1 MKKLFLVIISFL
13 IFISHAYSQ
22 ERRGPRF
29 GMQENK
35 ETDNQ
40 STYDYV
46 KAFKTAFYNDG
57 STATRSASGKPGSK
71 YWQNRADYII
81 DVELDTLSDIIMG
94 KEIIKYTNNSP
105 DELDFLWLHMDQNL
119 FKTDS
124 KGNAIIPLRG
134 SRNGARGQ
142 KLDGGF
148 KISAVQL
155 ISGKGRGKVIVDADY
170 EIYDTRMKVILPT
183 PLKENGGEISLKIDF
198 SFLSPDYGSDRMG
211 ILKTENGKVY
221 TIAQWY
227 PRMCV
232 YDDLNA
238 WNNLPYTGQGEF
250 YLEYGDFNVNI
261 TAPSDHI
268 VVCSGKLLNPL
279 ETYTLDQLDRW
290 TQAEG
295 SDKTVMIRSADEI
308 NDPSSR
314 PMGRKMI
321 TWRFK
326 MENTR
331 DVAWASSSA
340 FILDAAR
347 INLPSGKKSMAISAY
362 PVESFGD
369 NSWERSTEYTKAS
382 VEHYSERW
390 FEYPYTTA
398 INVAGN
404 VKGMEYPAVS
414 FCSYQSK
421 GASLW
426 GVTDHEFG
434 HNWFPMIVGSN
445 ERLYGWMDEGFNSFV
460 NDISTKEFND
470 GEYHRGRMNMHMAA
484 LGFASDNLEPLITA
498 PDNLKERNMGLQ
510 YYKTAMFLWLLRDN
524 VLGAKRFDD
533 AFKEY
538 IHRWAYKHPA
548 PSDFF
553 RTMEDVSGEDLG
565 WFWRSWVY
573 NNWKLD
579 QAITNVEYVE
589 NDPSKG
595 AFITIKNMKEIPMP
609 VTIEI
614 TTQSGNKVRKELP
627 VEIWK
632 KNVSW
637 RFLVETEESFK
648 KVMIDPDFRYPDV
661 DAKNN
666 YWYPDGE

>member
-1 MKKLFLVIISFL
+1 MKKLFLFIVSFL

-29 GMQENK
+29 GMQENT

-57 STATRSASGKPGSK
+57 STATRSVSGKPGSK

-81 DVELDTLSDIIMG
+81 NVELDTLSDIIMG
-94 KEIIKYTNNSP
+94 QEIIKYTNNSP

-155 ISGKGRGKVIVDADY
+155 ISGKGRGRSIVDADY
-170 EIYDTRMKVILPT
+170 EIYDTRMKVVLPT

-295 SDKTVMIRSADEI
+295 SDETVMIRTADEI

-369 NSWERSTEYTKAS
+369 NAWERSTEYTKAS

-548 PSDFF
+548 PNDFF

-579 QAITNVEYVE
+579 QAVTNVEYVE

-632 KNVSW
+632 KNISW

>member
-29 GMQENK
+29 GMQKNT

-155 ISGKGRGKVIVDADY
+155 ISGKGRGRSIVDADY

-211 ILKTENGKVY
+211 VLKTGNGKVY

-250 YLEYGDFNVNI
+250 YLEYGDFNINI
-261 TAPSDHI
+261 TTPSDHI

-279 ETYTLDQLDRW
+279 ETYTLDQLDR
-290 TQAEG
+290 
-295 SDKTVMIRSADEI
+295 
-308 NDPSSR
+308 
-314 PMGRKMI
+314 
-321 TWRFK
+321 
-326 MENTR
+326 
-331 DVAWASSSA
+331 
-340 FILDAAR
+340 
-347 INLPSGKKSMAISAY
+347 
-362 PVESFGD
+362 
-369 NSWERSTEYTKAS
+369 
-382 VEHYSERW
+382 
-390 FEYPYTTA
+390 
-398 INVAGN
+398 
-404 VKGMEYPAVS
+404 
-414 FCSYQSK
+414 
-421 GASLW
+421 
-426 GVTDHEFG
+426 
-434 HNWFPMIVGSN
+434 
-445 ERLYGWMDEGFNSFV
+445 
-460 NDISTKEFND
+460 
-470 GEYHRGRMNMHMAA
+470 
-484 LGFASDNLEPLITA
+484 
-498 PDNLKERNMGLQ
+498 
-510 YYKTAMFLWLLRDN
+510 
-524 VLGAKRFDD
+524 
-533 AFKEY
+533 
-538 IHRWAYKHPA
+538 
-548 PSDFF
+548 
-553 RTMEDVSGEDLG
+553 
-565 WFWRSWVY
+565 
-573 NNWKLD
+573 
-579 QAITNVEYVE
+579 
-589 NDPSKG
+589 
-595 AFITIKNMKEIPMP
+595 
-609 VTIEI
+609 
-614 TTQSGNKVRKELP
+614 
-627 VEIWK
+627 
-632 KNVSW
+632 
-637 RFLVETEESFK
+637 
-648 KVMIDPDFRYPDV
+648 
-661 DAKNN
+661 
-666 YWYPDGE
+666 

>member
-1 MKKLFLVIISFL
+1 
-13 IFISHAYSQ
+13 
-22 ERRGPRF
+22 
-29 GMQENK
+29 MQKNT

-81 DVELDTLSDIIMG
+81 NVELDTLSDIIMG

-155 ISGKGRGKVIVDADY
+155 ISGKGRGRSIVDADY

-211 ILKTENGKVY
+211 ILKTDNGKVY

-250 YLEYGDFNVNI
+250 YLEYGDFNINI
-261 TAPSDHI
+261 TTPSDHI

-295 SDKTVMIRSADEI
+295 SDETVMIRSADEI

-369 NSWERSTEYTKAS
+369 NAWERSTEYTKAS

-414 FCSYQSK
+414 FCSYQST

>member
-29 GMQENK
+29 GMQKNT

-155 ISGKGRGKVIVDADY
+155 ISGKGRGRSIVDADY

-211 ILKTENGKVY
+211 ILKTDNGKVY

-250 YLEYGDFNVNI
+250 YLEYGDFNINI
-261 TAPSDHI
+261 TTPSDHI

-295 SDKTVMIRSADEI
+295 SDETVMIRTADEI

-369 NSWERSTEYTKAS
+369 NAWERSTEYTKAS
-382 VEHYSERW
+382 VEHYSKRW

-414 FCSYQSK
+414 FCSYQST

-548 PSDFF
+548 PNDFF

-579 QAITNVEYVE
+579 QAVTNVEYVE

-637 RFLVETEESFK
+637 KFLVETEESFK
-648 KVMIDPDFRYPDV
+648 KVMIDPDFRYPDI

-666 YWYPDGE
+666 YWYPDSE

>member
-29 GMQENK
+29 GMQKNTG
-35 ETDNQ
+35 TDNQ

-81 DVELDTLSDIIMG
+81 SVELDTLSDIIMG

-155 ISGKGRGKVIVDADY
+155 ISGKGRGRSIVDADY

-211 ILKTENGKVY
+211 ILKTDNGKVY

-250 YLEYGDFNVNI
+250 YLEYGDFNINI
-261 TAPSDHI
+261 TTPSDHI

-290 TQAEG
+290 AQAEG
-295 SDKTVMIRSADEI
+295 SDETVMIRTPDEI

-369 NSWERSTEYTKAS
+369 NAWERSTEYTKAS

-414 FCSYQSK
+414 FCSYQST

-460 NDISTKEFND
+460 NDISTKEFNE

-648 KVMIDPDFRYPDV
+648 KVMIDPDFRYPDI

>member
-1 MKKLFLVIISFL
+1 MKKTILIILLFLLHSYEM
-13 IFISHAYSQ
+13 SSQ
-22 ERRGPRF
+22 KSTE
-29 GMQENK
+29 
-35 ETDNQ
+35 
-40 STYDYV
+40 STYSYIE
-46 KAFKTAFYNDG
+46 AFKTAFYSSP
-57 STATRSASGKPGSK
+57 STEARSASGKPGK
-71 YWQNRADYII
+71 GYWQNRADYII

-105 DELDFLWLHMDQNL
+105 DEMDFLWLHMDQNI

-124 KGNAIIPLRG
+124 RGNAIIPLNG

-142 KLDGGF
+142 MLDGGF

-155 ISGKGRGKVIVDADY
+155 ITGKGRNKSISDADY
-170 EIYDTRMKVILPT
+170 EIYDTRMKVVLPE
-183 PLKENGGEISLKIDF
+183 PLKSNGGTLSLKIDF

-211 ILKTENGKVY
+211 ILRTDNGKVY

-268 VVCSGKLLNPL
+268 VVCSGELLNPL

-290 TQAEG
+290 AQAES
-295 SDKTVMIRSADEI
+295 SDETVMIRRPEEI
-308 NDPSSR
+308 KDPSTR
-314 PMGRKMI
+314 PSGKKMT

-326 MENTR
+326 IENAR
-331 DVAWASSSA
+331 DVAWASSAA
-340 FILDAAR
+340 FVLDAAR
-347 INLPSGKKSMAISAY
+347 INLPSGKTSMAISAY
-362 PVESFGD
+362 PIESHGG
-369 NSWERSTEYTKAS
+369 NAWERSTEYTKAS

-390 FEYPYTTA
+390 FEYPYPTA

-404 VKGMEYPAVS
+404 VKGMEYPGVS
-414 FCSYQSK
+414 FCSYASK
-421 GASLW
+421 AGSLW

-460 NDISTKEFND
+460 NDISTKEFNN
-470 GEYHRGRMNMHMAA
+470 GEYDPGKMNMHMMA
-484 LGFASDNLEPLITA
+484 LGYVSDDLEPLITA
-498 PDNLKERNMGLQ
+498 PDNLVERNMGLQ
-510 YYKTAMFLWLLRDN
+510 YGKTAMFLWLLREN
-524 VLGAKRFDD
+524 VLGPKRFDD
-533 AFKEY
+533 AFREY

-548 PSDFF
+548 PDDFF

-565 WFWRSWVY
+565 WFWRSWVL

-579 QAITNVEYVE
+579 QAVTNVKYVNNNAE
-589 NDPSKG
+589 NG
-595 AFITIKNMKEIPMP
+595 AIVTVKNMREIPMP
-609 VTIEI
+609 ITIEI
-614 TTQSGNKVRKELP
+614 TTESGKKIRKSLP

-632 KNVSW
+632 KNIEWS
-637 RFLVETEESFK
+637 FLVESKEAYK
-648 KVMIDPDFRYPDV
+648 KIVVDPDYVYPDV
-661 DAKNN
+661 NGNNN
-666 YWYPDGE
+666 YWRAQ

>member
-29 GMQENK
+29 GMQKNT

-81 DVELDTLSDIIMG
+81 SVELDTLSDIIMG

-155 ISGKGRGKVIVDADY
+155 ISGKGRGRSIVDADY
-170 EIYDTRMKVILPT
+170 EIYDTRMKVVLPT

-211 ILKTENGKVY
+211 ILKTDNGKVY

-250 YLEYGDFNVNI
+250 YLEYGDFNINI
-261 TAPSDHI
+261 TTPSDHI

-290 TQAEG
+290 AQAEG
-295 SDKTVMIRSADEI
+295 SDETVMIRTPDEI

-369 NSWERSTEYTKAS
+369 NAWERSTEYTKAS

-414 FCSYQSK
+414 FCSYQST

-648 KVMIDPDFRYPDV
+648 KVMIDPDFRYPDI

>member
-1 MKKLFLVIISFL
+1 MRRLLKYLLAAL
-13 IFISHAYSQ
+13 IVGNVGYSQ
-22 ERRGPRF
+22 TNNE
-29 GMQENK
+29 
-35 ETDNQ
+35 
-40 STYDYV
+40 SSYDYV
-46 KAFKTAFYNDG
+46 KAFKTSFY
-57 STATRSASGKPGSK
+57 STPSTDTRSASGKPGK
-71 YWQNRADYII
+71 GYWQNRADYII

-105 DELDFLWLHMDQNL
+105 DEMDFLWLHMDQNI

-124 KGNAIIPLRG
+124 RGNAIIPLNG
-134 SRNGARGQ
+134 SRNGSRGQ
-142 KLDGGF
+142 MLDGGF

-155 ISGKGRGKVIVDADY
+155 ITGKGRNKSISDADY
-170 EIYDTRMKVILPT
+170 EIYDTRMKVVLPE
-183 PLKENGGEISLKIDF
+183 PLKSNGGTLSLKIDF

-211 ILKTENGKVY
+211 ILRTDNGKVY

-268 VVCSGKLLNPL
+268 VVCSGELLNPL

-290 TQAEG
+290 AQAES
-295 SDKTVMIRSADEI
+295 SDETVMIRRPEEI
-308 NDPSSR
+308 KDPSTR
-314 PMGRKMI
+314 PSGKKMT

-326 MENTR
+326 IENAR
-331 DVAWASSSA
+331 DVAWASSAA
-340 FILDAAR
+340 FVLDAAR
-347 INLPSGKKSMAISAY
+347 INLPSGKTSMAISAY
-362 PVESFGD
+362 PIESHGG
-369 NSWERSTEYTKAS
+369 NAWERSTEYTKAS

-390 FEYPYTTA
+390 FEYPYPTA

-404 VKGMEYPAVS
+404 VKGMEYPGVS
-414 FCSYQSK
+414 FCSYASK
-421 GASLW
+421 AGGLW

-460 NDISTKEFND
+460 NDISTKEFNN
-470 GEYHRGRMNMHMAA
+470 GEYDPGKMNMHMMA
-484 LGFASDNLEPLITA
+484 LGYVSDDLEPLITA
-498 PDNLKERNMGLQ
+498 PDNLVERNMGLQ
-510 YYKTAMFLWLLRDN
+510 YGKTAMFLWLLREN
-524 VLGAKRFDD
+524 VLGPKRFDD
-533 AFKEY
+533 AFREY

-548 PSDFF
+548 PDDFF

-565 WFWRSWVY
+565 WFWRSWVL

-579 QAITNVEYVE
+579 QAVTNVKYVNNNAE
-589 NDPSKG
+589 NG
-595 AFITIKNMKEIPMP
+595 AIVTVKNMREIPMP
-609 VTIEI
+609 ITIEI
-614 TTQSGNKVRKELP
+614 TTESGKKIRKSLP

-632 KNVSW
+632 KNIEWS
-637 RFLVETEESFK
+637 FLVESKEAYK
-648 KVMIDPDFRYPDV
+648 KIVVDPDYVYPDV
-661 DAKNN
+661 NGNNN
-666 YWYPDGE
+666 YWRAQ